1 MANQPDPPQGEG
13 QTNWFQ
19 DWSARTPIVSRS
31 LLIAIVGGALLAFL
45 AGIADVFSNVP
56 VLVLG
61 SFQVWRLFTYPLF
74 ESSFFTLLFTLLSF
88 STQGPKLE
96 LRMGSAAM
104 AASVA
109 ALTVLAGLA
118 YILFA
123 VVLAFNPLVPM
134 PDYLQTGS
142 SGFWPILIGLIT
154 LDCWAQPEGT
164 RRLLC
169 FPCQI
174 ANRYFPLAFIGL
186 FAVIG
191 GGVPFDLLA
200 GFAVA
205 AVMST
210 SRAPFPCAVPT
221 DAVAARLE
229 NGLLRSLAASPGFQH
244 RHAR

>member
-1 MANQPDPPQGEG
+1 MRGADIALLLWWHTLLAQRPESRDMARRAFATGCVPWGCPILARR
-13 QTNWFQ
+13 FQ

-109 ALTVLAGLA
+109 
-118 YILFA
+118 
-123 VVLAFNPLVPM
+123 
-134 PDYLQTGS
+134 
-142 SGFWPILIGLIT
+142 
-154 LDCWAQPEGT
+154 
-164 RRLLC
+164 
-169 FPCQI
+169 
-174 ANRYFPLAFIGL
+174 
-186 FAVIG
+186 
-191 GGVPFDLLA
+191 
-200 GFAVA
+200 
-205 AVMST
+205 
-210 SRAPFPCAVPT
+210 
-221 DAVAARLE
+221 
-229 NGLLRSLAASPGFQH
+229 
-244 RHAR
+244 